1 MNEAQAQNSGG
12 EKRISDVD
20 RKRILVIDDDM
31 PLRGM
36 LSAALRQRGFQV
48 LLAGDG
54 EEGQRAL
61 NIHHPNVILL
71 DLAMPKVN
79 GWDFLQRLQETGHLG
94 QVPIIVLSAHLHV
107 DPQAVLQMGVSA
119 ILPKPFNLPELID
132 LIEHL
137 SPSDRASVAVRSA
150 AARDAQPL
158 RARGPR
164 SLRCDTLR
172 P

>member
-1 MNEAQAQNSGG
+1 MSELRPQSLD
-12 EKRISDVD
+12 EVKRVSDVD

-36 LSAALRQRGFQV
+36 LAAALRQHGFQV

-61 NIHHPNVILL
+61 NIHHPDVILL

-94 QVPIIVLSAHLHV
+94 RVPIIVLSAHLRV
-107 DPQAVLQMGVSA
+107 EPQAVLQMGVSA

-137 SPSDRASVAVRSA
+137 SP
-150 AARDAQPL
+150 
-158 RARGPR
+158 
-164 SLRCDTLR
+164 
-172 P
+172 

>member
-1 MNEAQAQNSGG
+1 MNEVHAQNPAGG
-12 EKRISDVD
+12 KRISDVD
-20 RKRILVIDDDM
+20 RKRVLVIDDDM

-36 LSAALRQRGFQV
+36 LAAALRQHGFQV

-61 NIHHPNVILL
+61 KIHDPNVILL

-94 QVPIIVLSAHLHV
+94 RVPIIVLSAHLHV
-107 DPQAVLQMGVSA
+107 DPQAVLQMGVAA

-137 SPSDRASVAVRSA
+137 SP
-150 AARDAQPL
+150 
-158 RARGPR
+158 
-164 SLRCDTLR
+164 
-172 P
+172 

>member
-1 MNEAQAQNSGG
+1 MNETHAQTRGEGG
-12 EKRISDVD
+12 GGGKRISDVD

-36 LSAALRQRGFQV
+36 LAAALRQHGFQV

-61 NIHHPNVILL
+61 KIHHPNVILL

-94 QVPIIVLSAHLHV
+94 RVPIIVVSAHLHV

-137 SPSDRASVAVRSA
+137 SP
-150 AARDAQPL
+150 
-158 RARGPR
+158 
-164 SLRCDTLR
+164 
-172 P
+172 